1 MRNGKLSEQTM
12 LERGIEEKGY
22 GLWRTPNAHPGMRGA
37 KRKEGYE
44 DSLKNG
50 TLAINLLDQ
59 ERHNFQPT
67 FYPTP
72 TARDYF
78 PPRLPETMAKKDRN
92 PLTNS
97 LPDRIQVEQ
106 KEDYRVTG
114 QLNPAWVERLMG
126 YPIGWT
132 DLEE

>member
-1 MRNGKLSEQTM
+1 M

-22 GLWRTPNAHPGMRGA
+22 GLWRTPDAHLGMRGA
-37 KRKEGYE
+37 KSKEGYE

-50 TLAINLLDQ
+50 THAINLLDQ
-59 ERHNFQPT
+59 VRHNFQPT
-67 FYPTP
+67 AYPTP

-78 PPRLPETMAKKDRN
+78 PPRLPKTMAKKDRN

-106 KEDYRVTG
+106 EEDYRVTG
-114 QLNPAWVERLMG
+114 QLNPTWVEWLMG
-126 YPIGWT
+126 YPTEWT
-132 DLEE
+132 DLKESETQ